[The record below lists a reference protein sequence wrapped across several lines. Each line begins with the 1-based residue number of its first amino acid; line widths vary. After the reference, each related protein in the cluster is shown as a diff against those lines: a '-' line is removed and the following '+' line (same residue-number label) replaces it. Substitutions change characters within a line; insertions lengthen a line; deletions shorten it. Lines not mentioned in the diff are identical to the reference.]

1 MNSAFGLPFLPS
13 TPSLPERSMR
23 LGGRALL
30 LLLFLSVLLPTRA
43 QQSAERILLI
53 GDSMLDGLCRRL
65 QDYADE
71 NGHYLRTFIWY
82 GATTR
87 HWATTKD
94 LANQIAKE
102 RPTLI
107 VFSCGSNDLGYYDLT
122 RREGYVKDIIKTM
135 GKVPYVWV
143 GPTTLR
149 GVKDNGIGGIIRRNT
164 GENHFFDTTKVNLVR
179 GKDGIHPTFASAAQW
194 MDKIVEWMKANG
206 YQIKLNRP
214 TKKST
219 LRNYETHNPK
229 YKGIPR

>member
-1 MNSAFGLPFLPS
+1 MKRFLGILILFFGLCC
-13 TPSLPERSMR
+13 
-23 LGGRALL
+23 GAA
-30 LLLFLSVLLPTRA
+30 A
-43 QQSAERILLI
+43 QDSGERILLI

-65 QDYADE
+65 QDYADA

-94 LANQIAKE
+94 MTYQIAKE

-107 VFSCGSNDLGYYDLT
+107 VFSCGSNDLGYYDLK
-122 RREGYVKDIIKTM
+122 RREGYVKDIIAM
-135 GKVPYVWV
+135 FGKVPYVWV
-143 GPTTLR
+143 GPMMLR
-149 GVKDNGIGGIIRRNT
+149 GVKDNGIGGIICRNT
-164 GENHFFDTTKVNLVR
+164 GENHFFDTTKVKLVR

-194 MDKIVEWMKANG
+194 MDKIVDWMKANG

-229 YKGIPR
+229 YKGMQALR

>member
-1 MNSAFGLPFLPS
+1 MKRFLSILTLLFGLCC
-13 TPSLPERSMR
+13 
-23 LGGRALL
+23 GAA
-30 LLLFLSVLLPTRA
+30 A
-43 QQSAERILLI
+43 QSSGERILLI

-65 QDYADE
+65 QDYADA

-94 LANQIAKE
+94 MTYQIAKE

-107 VFSCGSNDLGYYDLT
+107 VFSCGSNDLGYYDLK
-122 RREGYVKDIIKTM
+122 RREGYVKDIIAM
-135 GKVPYVWV
+135 FGKVPYVWV
-143 GPTTLR
+143 GPMMLR

-164 GENHFFDTTKVNLVR
+164 GEKHFFDTTKVNLVR

-194 MDKIVEWMKANG
+194 MDKIVDWMKANG

-229 YKGIPR
+229 YKGMQALR

>member
-1 MNSAFGLPFLPS
+1 MMK
-13 TPSLPERSMR
+13 R
-23 LGGRALL
+23 
-30 LLLFLSVLLPTRA
+30 FLSVLIMSLGLCGAMA
-43 QQSAERILLI
+43 QGSGERILLI

-65 QDYADE
+65 QDYADA

-94 LANQIAKE
+94 MAYQIAKE

-107 VFSCGSNDLGYYDLT
+107 VFSCGSNDLGYYDLQ
-122 RREGYVKDIIKTM
+122 RREGYVKDIIAKF

-143 GPTTLR
+143 GPTMLR
-149 GVKDNGIGGIIRRNT
+149 GVKDNGIGSIIRRNT

-194 MDKIVEWMKANG
+194 MDKIVEWMKGNG
-206 YQIKLNRP
+206 YQIKLDKP

-229 YKGIPR
+229 YKGMQ